1 MSKKPLYE
9 EVARHA
15 TELLINK
22 ANGKFSEQMRRKFPG
37 ISNYMLRKSL
47 GDAKIL
53 AALKQYI
60 REEGE

>member
-1 MSKKPLYE
+1 MSKKPTYE
-9 EVARHA
+9 EVTRHA

-22 ANGKFSEQMRRKFPG
+22 ANGKFSEKMRERFPG
-37 ISNYMLRKSL
+37 LSNYMLRKSL

-53 AALKQYI
+53 AALRQYI